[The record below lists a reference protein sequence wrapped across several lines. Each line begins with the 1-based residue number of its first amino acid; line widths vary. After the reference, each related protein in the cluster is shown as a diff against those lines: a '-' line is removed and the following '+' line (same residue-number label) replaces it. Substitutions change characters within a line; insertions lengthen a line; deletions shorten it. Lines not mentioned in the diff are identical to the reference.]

1 MNSINV
7 CLRQACAIG
16 LGQTVVVTGG
26 EAASSPVH
34 SSRRVTEYG
43 TAGWLR
49 DLPSLTQARRSH
61 ACSSYTRQDGVRV
74 LLVTGG
80 TSFCKNKNYKKCGPS
95 RYIEIKI
102 H

>member
-1 MNSINV
+1 MYFIDV

-16 LGQTVVVTGG
+16 LGLTVVVTGG
-26 EAASSPVH
+26 RAASSPVH

-49 DLPSLTQARRSH
+49 DLPSLTQARQSH

-80 TSFCKNKNYKKCGPS
+80 TSVCKNKIYQKCGPS
-95 RYIEIKI
+95 RYID
-102 H
+102 